1 MRDRGIQWTSVDGNF
16 AGESCIP
23 TPGPAQLHRSRLA
36 HDGDGR
42 RQIPPRVQRAN
53 GGERQVGGDPGHQ
66 GTQCSGGVGKL
77 LPVIGQTRAAIAAA
91 GAVTMPR
98 QLLAQADYCSQE
110 NLAAPGGQEMQIL
123 LTLSCS
129 TTDISALLTRI
140 SKPR

>member
-1 MRDRGIQWTSVDGNF
+1 
-16 AGESCIP
+16 
-23 TPGPAQLHRSRLA
+23 
-36 HDGDGR
+36 
-42 RQIPPRVQRAN
+42 
-53 GGERQVGGDPGHQ
+53 
-66 GTQCSGGVGKL
+66 
-77 LPVIGQTRAAIAAA
+77 
-91 GAVTMPR
+91 MPR